1 MLGVGEKFPSYSLTA
16 TVSTDRDPQ
25 KAFRTSTGLDFPGKW
40 KVYFCLAK
48 GFHVRLSDRNR
59 RLRQI
64 EKEFEEREA
73 QVLGA
78 SIDSEWVHHAWR
90 NSNGELKDVP
100 FPMLS
105 DISSVLCA
113 QLGILDPADG
123 VAQCATFIVNPE
135 GVTQVVY
142 VTTSRVGRNPDEVLR
157 VLDALQSNELCPSN
171 WHKGEPA
178 LKVA

>member
-40 KVYFCLAK
+40 KVYFFWPKDFMFVCPTEIADFAK
-48 GFHVRLSDRNR
+48 F
-59 RLRQI
+59 

-78 SIDSEWVHHAWR
+78 SIDSEWVHHAWC
-90 NSNGELKDVP
+90 NGNGELKDVP

>member
-1 MLGVGEKFPSYSLTA
+1 MFVCPTEIADFAKF
-16 TVSTDRDPQ
+16 
-25 KAFRTSTGLDFPGKW
+25 
-40 KVYFCLAK
+40 
-48 GFHVRLSDRNR
+48 
-59 RLRQI
+59 

-105 DISSVLCA
+105 DIKRELCA
-113 QLGILDPADG
+113 QLGILDPVVG
-123 VAQCATFIVNPE
+123 VAQRATFIVNPE
-135 GVTQVVY
+135 GVIQFVY
-142 VTTSRVGRNPDEVLR
+142 LTNSKVGRNPEEVLR
-157 VLDALQSNELCPSN
+157 VLDALQSNELCPGN
-171 WHKGEPA
+171 WHKGEPT